1 MNTDRRI
8 NKTKKAIQKSFLNIL
23 ENKNITEVTVA
34 DIVKDADIARS
45 TFYLHYADV
54 YDLYE
59 QIVIELMDELIDR
72 FDKLYPKGPAAS
84 NFMQLINYIVE
95 QKELFYLLVKKNSE
109 NKLIDNLTDIFTN
122 RVLTIEKI
130 DKNNKKEYY
139 EVLFTVTGAISLFIN
154 WLMKDR
160 EMKPS
165 ELSNILNDIILKLD

>member
-1 MNTDRRI
+1 M
-8 NKTKKAIQKSFLNIL
+8 F
-23 ENKNITEVTVA
+23 
-34 DIVKDADIARS
+34 
-45 TFYLHYADV
+45 
-54 YDLYE
+54 
-59 QIVIELMDELIDR
+59 
-72 FDKLYPKGPAAS
+72 
-84 NFMQLINYIVE
+84 
-95 QKELFYLLVKKNSE
+95 KKNSE

-165 ELSNILNDIILKLD
+165 ELSNILNDIILKLDWYVLEMLSIKLERAEQKMAG